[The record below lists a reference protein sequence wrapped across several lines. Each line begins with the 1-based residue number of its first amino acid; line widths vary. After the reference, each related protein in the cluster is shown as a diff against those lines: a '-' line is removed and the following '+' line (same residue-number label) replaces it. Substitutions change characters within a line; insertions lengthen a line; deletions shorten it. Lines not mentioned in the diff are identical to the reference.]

1 MNFIAQFIIISYT
14 TGNYVRV
21 RVRTHS
27 YLSVT
32 SYKTANKTGTREGL
46 VFVLILL
53 DH

>member
-1 MNFIAQFIIISYT
+1 MNFIGQFIIISYT
-14 TGNYVRV
+14 TGNYV

-32 SYKTANKTGTREGL
+32 SYKTANKTGTLEGL